1 MRNRLLVIGLAS
13 LVSITAVGYIWR
25 KHRKGGST

>member
-13 LVSITAVGYIWR
+13 LVAITGGYIWR
-25 KHRKGGST
+25 KRRKGG